1 MRAVAE
7 AHASQGASMTRYQTL
22 AVTTVLATLLLIAI
36 GAVVRTTGSGLGCPD
51 WPLCHG
57 QLLPPAE
64 RTAIIEYSHR
74 TTAAIVG
81 VLVLATVSVTLLRH
95 REDRVLRN
103 LAIAAV
109 PMLGLQA
116 WLGKETVEREL
127 PPEIV
132 TVHLGTALV
141 LLTMLILLAAFAY
154 LGPDRRRLEGGERAT
169 FVRLGVAVAAILM
182 LVVLGG
188 SYVVG
193 SDATAA
199 CTTWP
204 GCAQAP
210 VPFLDGVAEQHIHW
224 AHRLST
230 LAGFVAVGLLALA
243 STDLRGAN
251 AAPLRRASLV
261 LLVLYVGQMLL
272 GAANI
277 WTDFASSVRAVH
289 LAGGATLWGLA
300 VLIIVGASYQPGPRR
315 REAPA
320 PEPAGERE
328 AARA

>member
-1 MRAVAE
+1 
-7 AHASQGASMTRYQTL
+7 MTRYQTL
-22 AVTTVLATLLLIAI
+22 AATTVLATLVLIAI

-81 VLVLATVSVTLLRH
+81 LLVLATVTVTLLRH

-109 PMLGLQA
+109 PLLGLQA

-127 PPEIV
+127 PAEIV
-132 TVHLGTALV
+132 TVHLGMALV
-141 LLTMLILLAAFAY
+141 LLAVLSLLAAFAT
-154 LGPDRRRLEGGERAT
+154 LGPDRRRLESRERAT
-169 FVRLGVAVAAILM
+169 FVRLGYAVAAILM
-182 LVVLGG
+182 LVLLGG

-193 SDATAA
+193 SEATTA

-204 GCAQAP
+204 GCEQAP
-210 VPFLDGVAEQHIHW
+210 VPFLDGIREQHIHW

-230 LAGFVAVGLLALA
+230 LVGFVAVGLLALA
-243 STDLRGAN
+243 STDLRGSLAR
-251 AAPLRRASLV
+251 PLRSASLG
-261 LLVLYVGQMLL
+261 LLALYVGQMLL

-277 WTDFASSVRAVH
+277 WTEFAGGVRAAH
-289 LAGGATLWGLA
+289 LTGGATLWGLV
-300 VLIIVGASYQPGPRR
+300 VLIVVGASYEPGLRR
-315 REAPA
+315 STAPA
-320 PEPAGERE
+320 PEPAAERE
-328 AARA
+328 GARA

>member
-1 MRAVAE
+1 
-7 AHASQGASMTRYQTL
+7 MTRYQTL
-22 AVTTVLATLLLIAI
+22 AATTVLATLVLIAI

-57 QLLPPAE
+57 RLLPPAE

-74 TTAAIVG
+74 TSAAIVG

-103 LAIAAV
+103 LAIATV
-109 PMLGLQA
+109 PLLGLQA
-116 WLGKETVEREL
+116 WLGKETVEREV
-127 PPEIV
+127 PAEVV
-132 TVHLGTALV
+132 TAHMGMALV
-141 LLTMLILLAAFAY
+141 LLAVLALLAAFAT
-154 LGPDRRRLEGGERAT
+154 LGPDRRRIAGGERAT
-169 FVRLGVAVAAILM
+169 FVRLGVTVAAILM
-182 LVVLGG
+182 LVLLGG

-193 SDATAA
+193 SDATTA

-204 GCAQAP
+204 GCQQAP
-210 VPFLDGVAEQHIHW
+210 LPFLDGIREQHIHW

-230 LAGFVAVGLLALA
+230 LVGFGAVGLLALA
-243 STDLRGAN
+243 STDLRGTL
-251 AAPLRRASLV
+251 AAPLRAASMA
-261 LLVLYVGQMLL
+261 LLALYAGQMLL

-277 WTDFASSVRAVH
+277 WTDFAAGVRAAH
-289 LAGGATLWGLA
+289 LAGGATIWGLA
-300 VLIIVGASYQPGPRR
+300 VLIVVGASYQPGLRR